1 MSRLWGMIS
10 SMQLIVLMPLMSVS
24 IPGNVQLLYYFI
36 SYNMNFQIIPMDLQ
50 AYGILEFN
58 QTIDDEHAFTR

>member
-10 SMQLIVLMPLMSVS
+10 SMQLIVLMPLISVS

-36 SYNMNFQIIPMDLQ
+36 SYNMNFQVIPMDL
-50 AYGILEFN
+50 
-58 QTIDDEHAFTR
+58 